1 MIKKIFLLGIIITS
15 LFIGCSDDSDPS
27 NDNDNN
33 GNSGSNTT
41 TPVSLR
47 SQVLVNWADNFI
59 IPNYQSLSNKLFNLQ
74 TSVSNFCSNP
84 DQLGLEEVRE
94 NWLQA
99 YKSWQYV
106 EMFNIGP
113 AQQFYY
119 HYKMN
124 TYPANTNGI
133 EAFIESG
140 DFSNLNNPSPP
151 NNASQG
157 FPAMDYMLFGIAQN
171 DSFII
176 NLYDNLDLNYNPY
189 LLDITDRM
197 VSNTDN
203 VLTEW
208 DSYRDSFLAST
219 ENNATSSINKM
230 TNDFIYY
237 YEKGFRANKI
247 GIPIGVFSNGSNFPS
262 KFEAYYKQDVSGILG
277 LEAFDAIKAFFN
289 GNDNP
294 SLKHLID
301 AAAIGDLT
309 NLSSEINEQFDDAYT
324 EFQGLNVNFVEQLQ
338 MSPGQLN
345 SIYDEIQAGTVLL
358 KTEMLSVLQ
367 IATDYVD
374 ADGD

>member
-1 MIKKIFLLGIIITS
+1 MIKKIFLLSLIITS

-33 GNSGSNTT
+33 GSSGSNTT

-59 IPNYQSLSNKLFNLQ
+59 IPNYQNLSNKLSNLQ
-74 TSVSNFCSNP
+74 TSVFNFCSNP
-84 DQLGLEEVRE
+84 DQFGLEEVRE

-113 AQQFYY
+113 AEQFFY

-124 TYPANTNGI
+124 IYPANTNDI

-140 DFSNLNNPSPP
+140 DFSNLNNPLF
-151 NNASQG
+151 NAAQG

-171 DSFII
+171 DSSII
-176 NLYDNLDLNYNPY
+176 NFYNDLDSNYNPY

-208 DSYRDSFLAST
+208 DSYRDSFVAST

-247 GIPIGVFSNGSNFPS
+247 GIPIGVFSNGNNFPS
-262 KFEAYYKQDVSGILG
+262 KFEAYHKQDVSGILG

-301 AAAIGDLT
+301 AAAVGDLI
-309 NLSSEINEQFDDAYT
+309 NLSSEINEQFDNAYT
-324 EFQGLNVNFVEQLQ
+324 ELQGLNVNFVEQLQ
-338 MSPGQLN
+338 IGLGQLN
-345 SIYDEIQAGTVLL
+345 STYDEIQAGTVLL
-358 KTEMLSVLQ
+358 KTDMLSVLQ
-367 IATDYVD
+367 IASDYID

>member
-1 MIKKIFLLGIIITS
+1 
-15 LFIGCSDDSDPS
+15 
-27 NDNDNN
+27 
-33 GNSGSNTT
+33 
-41 TPVSLR
+41 
-47 SQVLVNWADNFI
+47 
-59 IPNYQSLSNKLFNLQ
+59 
-74 TSVSNFCSNP
+74 
-84 DQLGLEEVRE
+84 
-94 NWLQA
+94 
-99 YKSWQYV
+99 
-106 EMFNIGP
+106 MFNIGP
-113 AQQFYY
+113 AEQFFY

-124 TYPANTNGI
+124 IYPANTNDI
-133 EAFIESG
+133 EGFIESG
-140 DFSNLNNPSPP
+140 DFSNLNNALY
-151 NNASQG
+151 NAAQG

-171 DSFII
+171 DSSII
-176 NLYDNLDLNYNPY
+176 NLYDDLDLNYNPY

-262 KFEAYYKQDVSGILG
+262 KFEAYHKQDVSGILG

-324 EFQGLNVNFVEQLQ
+324 EFQELNVNFVEQLQ
-338 MSPGQLN
+338 IGPGQLN